1 MRINLLNRN
10 VLKAS
15 ALICAALTL
24 IGVVLHFVV
33 GFSLVGI
40 LLFALLSF
48 VLVFL
53 SVRTFLR
60 QFILTELRKVYDSSL
75 FQNEPYLKKESNDL
89 DFELFLSKVK
99 SFAES
104 KHHEIE
110 QLHNRDDFRTEFMG
124 DVSHELKTPLFT
136 AQGYLLTVLEGNME
150 DKKLEKKYLRRTEKS
165 LNRLN
170 SIVKDLDTL
179 AKLET
184 GMKLSQ
190 ESFNIVQCV
199 REVMDMLE
207 YSAEKKDIFLEFK
220 ESYEYPIMVQADKKK
235 IEQVLTN
242 LIQNSINYGKLGG
255 TTSVSFS
262 SHSLHRLLV
271 EIQDDG
277 MGIDPESLP
286 RLFERFYR
294 ADKSRSREHGGSG
307 LGLAIVKHILEAH
320 DQEVFV
326 QSTPNQGSNFSFT
339 LNKAG

>member
-24 IGVVLHFVV
+24 LGVGLFYLV
-33 GFSLVGI
+33 GFSRVGI
-40 LLFALLSF
+40 LLFSLLSF
-48 VLVFL
+48 ALVFL

-75 FQNEPYLKKESNDL
+75 FQNEPYLKKESSDL
-89 DFELFLSKVK
+89 DFEHFLSKVK

-104 KHHEIE
+104 KHREIE

-136 AQGYLLTVLEGNME
+136 AQGYLLTVLEGNMDDE
-150 DKKLEKKYLRRTEKS
+150 KLEKKYLKRTEKS

-199 REVMDMLE
+199 RDVMDMLE
-207 YSAEKKDIFLEFK
+207 YSAEKKDILLEFK
-220 ESYEYPIMVQADKKK
+220 EPYDYPIMVQADKEK

-255 TTSVSFS
+255 RTTVSFS
-262 SHSLHRLLV
+262 SHSLYRQLI
-271 EIQDDG
+271 EIEDDG
-277 MGIDPESLP
+277 MGIDAESLP

-294 ADKSRSREHGGSG
+294 VDKSRSREHGGSG

-320 DQEVFV
+320 DQEVLV
-326 QSTPNQGSNFSFT
+326 QSVPNQGSTFSFT

>member
-1 MRINLLNRN
+1 VRINLLNRN

-15 ALICAALTL
+15 ALICAALIL
-24 IGVVLHFVV
+24 LGIVLHYLV
-33 GFSLVGI
+33 GFSPVGI
-40 LLFALLSF
+40 FLFSLLSF
-48 VLVFL
+48 AVVFL

-75 FQNEPYLKKESNDL
+75 FQNEPYLKKESNVL

-104 KHHEIE
+104 KHREIE

-136 AQGYLLTVLEGNME
+136 AQGYLLTVLEGNMD
-150 DKKLEKKYLRRTEKS
+150 DKKLEKKYLKRTEKS

-184 GMKLSQ
+184 GMKLNQ
-190 ESFNIVQCV
+190 EPFNLVQSV

-207 YSAEKKDIFLEFK
+207 YSAEKKGILLEFK
-220 ESYEYPIMVQADKKK
+220 EPYDYPVMVQADKEK

-255 TTSVSFS
+255 RTTVSFS
-262 SHSLHRLLV
+262 SHSLYRQLI

-294 ADKSRSREHGGSG
+294 VDKSRSREHGGSG

-326 QSTPNQGSNFSFT
+326 QSASNQGSTFSFT